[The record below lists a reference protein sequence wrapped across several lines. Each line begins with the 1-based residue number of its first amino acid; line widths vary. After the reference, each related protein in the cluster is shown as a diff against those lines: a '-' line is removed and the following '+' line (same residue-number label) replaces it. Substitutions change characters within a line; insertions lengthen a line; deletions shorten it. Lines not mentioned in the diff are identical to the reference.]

1 MPLMEELKKKYA
13 DRDVAFFALYVREPH
28 PGETGFKSYRK
39 HEGYEHKME
48 YARELARIKALTI
61 PVLVDGMD
69 EAIHLQLGNLPNFV
83 YVVNKEGKVEY
94 KATWLDADSVDEVLA
109 ERVTADDPSRPVK
122 KTMDSSK
129 VGTAI

>member
-1 MPLMEELKKKYA
+1 MEELKEKYA

-28 PGETGFKSYRK
+28 PGETGFKQYRK
-39 HEGYEHKME
+39 HESDEHKME
-48 YARELARIKALTI
+48 YARELARVKNLTL
-61 PVLVDGMD
+61 PVLVDGID
-69 EAIHLQLGNLPNFV
+69 ETTHVKLGNLPNFV

-109 ERVTADDPSRPVK
+109 ERVTADDPSRPVE

>member
-1 MPLMEELKKKYA
+1 MEELKEKYA

-28 PGETGFKSYRK
+28 PGETGFKPYRR
-39 HEGYEHKME
+39 HESYEHKME
-48 YARELARIKALTI
+48 YARELARVKALTL

-69 EAIHLQLGNLPNFV
+69 EASHLKLGNLPNFV
-83 YVVNKEGKVEY
+83 YIVNKEGKVEY

-109 ERVTADDPSRPVK
+109 EMVTADDPSRAVQ